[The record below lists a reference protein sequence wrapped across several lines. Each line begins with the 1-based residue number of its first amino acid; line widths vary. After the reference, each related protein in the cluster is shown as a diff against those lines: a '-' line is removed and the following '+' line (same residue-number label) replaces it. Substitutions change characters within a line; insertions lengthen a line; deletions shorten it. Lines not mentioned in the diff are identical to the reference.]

1 MERTLVN
8 SGDLYQLSEELDW
21 QVCRVPRIP
30 NFKPLK
36 KRSFRLSWGSSKE
49 ASDFSGVFL
58 IIKKTIRFKNPV
70 HTFVFL
76 SGINV

>member
-21 QVCRVPRIP
+21 QVYCVPRIP

-36 KRSFRLSWGSSKE
+36 NEVLG
-49 ASDFSGVFL
+49 
-58 IIKKTIRFKNPV
+58 
-70 HTFVFL
+70 
-76 SGINV
+76 

>member
-30 NFKPLK
+30 NFKPVK
-36 KRSFRLSWGSSKE
+36 KRSFRLSWGSSMTHF
-49 ASDFSGVFL
+49 D
-58 IIKKTIRFKNPV
+58 T
-70 HTFVFL
+70 
-76 SGINV
+76 

>member
-30 NFKPLK
+30 NFKPVK
-36 KRSFRLSWGSSKE
+36 KRSFRLSWGSSMSKLKMVQTLHFTGGK
-49 ASDFSGVFL
+49 SKYLLDQRL
-58 IIKKTIRFKNPV
+58 TIIMKV
-70 HTFVFL
+70 
-76 SGINV
+76 

>member
-21 QVCRVPRIP
+21 QVCRNLKWD

-36 KRSFRLSWGSSKE
+36 NE
-49 ASDFSGVFL
+49 VSG
-58 IIKKTIRFKNPV
+58 
-70 HTFVFL
+70 
-76 SGINV
+76 